1 MERTNG
7 NWIVGKQ
14 FGTVISDKSPKDNC
28 KTGHNAVEYYG
39 GVLIA
44 ESIQTIADAKLI
56 AAAPDLLEACQTL
69 LQQAEICNYY
79 EKDGHQ
85 LLNNLAIKEIRVAIK
100 KATE

>member
-1 MERTNG
+1 MERTTG

-14 FGTVISDKSPKDNC
+14 FGTVISDKPPKDNC

-56 AAAPDLLEACQTL
+56 AAAPDLLEALRAAKSL
-69 LQQAEICNYY
+69 LQVQGISRESRIGGEQFTWIDN
-79 EKDGHQ
+79 
-85 LLNNLAIKEIRVAIK
+85 AIK